1 MWVFDGEQW
10 TEEGAGGVVKRNFEV
25 DMINVRI
32 EQFVPELQV
41 IEVVPLPRKN
51 PVPPFPMP

>member
-10 TEEGAGGVVKRNFEV
+10 TEEGAGEAKRNVDV
-25 DMINVRI
+25 DMINARI

-41 IEVVPLPRKN
+41 IEVVPTPRKN
-51 PVPPFPMP
+51 PIPPYPLH

>member
-10 TEEGAGGVVKRNFEV
+10 TEEGAGEAKRNVDV
-25 DMINVRI
+25 DMINARI

-51 PVPPFPMP
+51 PVPPFPLP